1 MSLSTTLATVIIML
15 TSLTNADRTEG
26 WKISYFSV
34 PYGQVVSHLL
44 LFSLQPPPAEA
55 SVGFFVNGHGW
66 TLVKDFTI
74 SSQAWHIVDII
85 QAMKEAALVVSPVAG
100 INQYLKKGRLA
111 RVAVRSLQPVHWVF
125 CSYSCELPPFLL
137 PPPPPPPPTPCL
149 TTTTTSI
156 TASGRTSL
164 LVAPTTTNTTTTT
177 TITTTTTSTTNLA
190 VLCGLFAL
198 TTITLTVYVCM
209 LRKNSKFFNELPD
222 TGGVGTS
229 VSTAPRRSCQQDYLP
244 GVERG
249 AQATYEGNDSGRSKD
264 RHGATDVFSHGATD
278 VFSHGSEGGAAY
290 VNAGAEMEDHSLQGI
305 LKGYYNPTGR
315 GDKERGTQNSSH
327 REREAMY
334 FKRSSVHSSE
344 NSL

>member
-125 CSYSCELPPFLL
+125 CSYSCGESVCVFTHPFVLSYLWFQVVVDPQFLAPPL
-137 PPPPPPPPTPCL
+137 
-149 TTTTTSI
+149 
-156 TASGRTSL
+156 RWSL
-164 LVAPTTTNTTTTT
+164 LGPLSPSSKCFNRNVSISLSRVFHFLTCVCVYSPSCTHLVEVA
-177 TITTTTTSTTNLA
+177 
-190 VLCGLFAL
+190 
-198 TTITLTVYVCM
+198 
-209 LRKNSKFFNELPD
+209 
-222 TGGVGTS
+222 
-229 VSTAPRRSCQQDYLP
+229 
-244 GVERG
+244 GVE
-249 AQATYEGNDSGRSKD
+249 
-264 RHGATDVFSHGATD
+264 
-278 VFSHGSEGGAAY
+278 SELLAPPL
-290 VNAGAEMEDHSLQGI
+290 H
-305 LKGYYNPTGR
+305 
-315 GDKERGTQNSSH
+315 
-327 REREAMY
+327 
-334 FKRSSVHSSE
+334 
-344 NSL
+344 